1 MPAPAKT
8 GTITVNGS
16 TSLGD
21 ASSAAPSYWTVQ
33 LFSTTFTGTITID
46 ATVDGTNYYT
56 ISFIDLASTTPA
68 TQLATLAF
76 TTGSKSGI
84 YQIDATG
91 LTDVRITAAS
101 VSAGSLAWAARP
113 TIV

>member
-8 GTITVNGS
+8 GTIAANGS

-21 ASSAAPSYWTVQ
+21 VSSATPGYWTVQ

-46 ATVDGTNYYT
+46 ATVDGTNYYAV
-56 ISFIDLASTTPA
+56 SFIDLASTTPA
-68 TQLATLAF
+68 TQIASLAF

-84 YQIDATG
+84 YQVDATG

-101 VSAGSLAWAARP
+101 VSAGSVAWAARP